1 MKKYIL
7 SEYLENLESIID
19 DHFDAQVHKFIS
31 EKLFNY
37 LSQQ

>member
-7 SEYLENLESIID
+7 SEHLNNLESIIV
-19 DHFDAQVHKFIS
+19 DHFNAQGHKFVS